1 MEEVQLNPVNTP
13 RVRSRAEAWLAW
25 EAAMK
30 AKYSK
35 IRKKIEKTKNKELLE
50 FQAEIEGEYR
60 KLWMYIHDTRPR
72 RKELLLETQ
81 AGVKEW
87 VSLADVKRSAV
98 SSKWMIHPDYEFYRK
113 RQEYLIEN
121 GFPDWRRN
129 SVNDFV
135 FHEGFHDHELTPE
148 ELAKRQ
154 EEQELAYQQWKTEN
168 EARVAKERLEEALR
182 QERLDAE
189 IRKRQIQLVAEWKR
203 SWLSL
208 ERPISRHDLLSSTA
222 MFRLFYL
229 ISRYHEID
237 QITLDILAAS
247 IVAIDTRLTRESS
260 VDLVTM
266 VLGYPDLQTAIDSVE
281 LGIIKN
287 LNPPS

>member
-30 AKYSK
+30 AKYAK
-35 IRKKIEKTKNKELLE
+35 IRKKIEKTKNKDLLE
-50 FQAEIEGEYR
+50 FQAMLENEYS
-60 KLWMYIHDTRPR
+60 KIWMYVHDTRPR
-72 RKELLLETQ
+72 RKEIQLESYE
-81 AGVKEW
+81 GVKEW
-87 VSLADVKRSAV
+87 VKLVDVYSYGV
-98 SSKWMIHPDYEFYRK
+98 VSKWLIHPDYDFYRK
-113 RQEYLIEN
+113 RQEYILEN
-121 GFPDWRRN
+121 GAPSSHRFN
-129 SVNDFV
+129 LNDFV

-154 EEQELAYQQWKTEN
+154 EEQELAYQQWRADN

-189 IRKRQIQLVAEWKR
+189 IRKHQTQLVAEWKR

-247 IVAIDTRLTRESS
+247 IVAIDRRLNGESP
-260 VDLVTM
+260 VELVTM
-266 VLGYPDLQTAIDSVE
+266 ALGYPDLQTAIDSVE